1 MGRRRDLLRRER
13 AKAVAD
19 APVARPEAPWTT
31 ELVNELLER
40 RAAAIQGSAPAP
52 KPRAAGP
59 AKSDHLVHPAWT
71 PPPARVRPDFAQLE
85 LAAQHRDHERTALR
99 DADQALA
106 AAVRQ
111 VRDGGATWG
120 EIGRRLGVSRQAAR
134 QRYGVAAADPRG
146 AGT

>member
-19 APVARPEAPWTT
+19 APVRPEAPWAT

-40 RAAAIQGSAPAP
+40 RAAAIQASAPAP
-52 KPRAAGP
+52 KPRAGRP
-59 AKSDHLVHPAWT
+59 AKSDHLVHPALT

-85 LAAQHRDHERTALR
+85 LAAQRRDHERTALR

-134 QRYGVAAADPRG
+134 QRYGIATAGARV